1 MDEFVGMQG
10 AFTKGYIEAIK
21 DMIISISTNKEEK
34 SHEIMLYELQLMEE
48 LVQKIRKQQKNPDTM
63 RE

>member
-1 MDEFVGMQG
+1 
-10 AFTKGYIEAIK
+10 
-21 DMIISISTNKEEK
+21 MIISISTNKEEK